1 MIVAALPA
9 PPFPW
14 NSLAAMDDASEGEA
28 APPSR
33 AVRRERRR
41 KLTQDA
47 WNLPNILTYLRVLM
61 IPAVIVLIDRGT
73 KRDAVYAALIFSLAA
88 ITDVLDGFLARKL
101 GIVSVIG
108 KFLDPLADKL
118 MVMATMVWMVS
129 LGRIP
134 AWAVILLL
142 ARELSITGLR
152 AIASSEG
159 MVIAAADQGKQKTA
173 LQMVGLLCLII
184 AYPYHM
190 RLLGIDLGVVDLV
203 LAGRTL
209 IYLSLVLSFTSAA
222 EYIAYFARAV
232 EKKEAREEEE
242 DAVARAEEEDGSERG
257 DRPT

>member
-1 MIVAALPA
+1 MSGEQA
-9 PPFPW
+9 PL
-14 NSLAAMDDASEGEA
+14 SA
-28 APPSR
+28 R

-47 WNLPNILTYLRVLM
+47 WNLPNILTYMRVLM

-73 KRDAVYAALIFSLAA
+73 KRDSVYAALIFSLAA
-88 ITDVLDGFLARKL
+88 ITDILDGFLARKL

-118 MVMATMVWMVS
+118 MVMATLVWMVT

-159 MVIAAADQGKQKTA
+159 MIISAADQGKQKTA
-173 LQMVGLLCLII
+173 LQMVGLLCLVLG
-184 AYPYHM
+184 YPYHLRM
-190 RLLGIDLGVVDLV
+190 LGIDMGVVDLV
-203 LAGRTL
+203 LVGRAL
-209 IYLSLVLSFTSAA
+209 VYLSLVLSFTSAA
-222 EYIAYFARAV
+222 QYLALFARAV
-232 EKKEAREEEE
+232 DKKEAREDAE
-242 DAVARAEEEDGSERG
+242 DAADAKGTEE
-257 DRPT
+257 

>member
-1 MIVAALPA
+1 MAGEPA
-9 PPFPW
+9 PP
-14 NSLAAMDDASEGEA
+14 SA
-28 APPSR
+28 R

-61 IPAVIVLIDRGT
+61 IPAVLLLIDRGT
-73 KRDAVYAALIFSLAA
+73 KRDSVYAALIFSLAA
-88 ITDVLDGFLARKL
+88 ITDILDGFLARKL

-118 MVMATMVWMVS
+118 MVMATLVWMVT

-173 LQMVGLLCLII
+173 LQMVGILCLILG
-184 AYPYHM
+184 YPYQI
-190 RLLGIDLGVVDLV
+190 RLLGINLGTIDLV
-203 LAGRTL
+203 LIGRAL
-209 IYLSLVLSFTSAA
+209 VYLSLILSFTSAA
-222 EYIAYFARAV
+222 EYVALFARAV
-232 EKKEAREEEE
+232 EKKEQRE
-242 DAVARAEEEDGSERG
+242 DAEDAAADDS
-257 DRPT
+257 